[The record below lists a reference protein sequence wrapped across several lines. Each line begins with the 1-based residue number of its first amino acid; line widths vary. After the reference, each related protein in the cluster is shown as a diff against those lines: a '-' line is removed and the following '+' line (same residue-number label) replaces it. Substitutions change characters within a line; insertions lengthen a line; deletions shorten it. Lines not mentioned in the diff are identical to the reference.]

1 MLKAEGALGWGVD
14 RTHQRQSEWDP
25 PSSPLLTPREVQ
37 AFPGVLCPV
46 LLLPGPETFCVVG
59 MLRALGPPVQLSGN
73 QPLPP
78 PWCVA
83 RGITV
88 PSAWVPLAKPEAGLI
103 VQLPNQLS
111 CWRAP
116 PSSGAVLCW
125 GGGWGGGG
133 SRPVRNSAA
142 CVCPIPVSGFQT
154 AWVQSPCRPHPA
166 LLHSQLTL
174 CVPRFEIRILA

>member
-1 MLKAEGALGWGVD
+1 MGPSF
-14 RTHQRQSEWDP
+14 Q
-25 PSSPLLTPREVQ
+25 SSPDPQGGSGLS
-37 AFPGVLCPV
+37 GVLCPV
-46 LLLPGPETFCVVG
+46 LLIPGPETFCVVG

-125 GGGWGGGG
+125 GGGWGGWRVAPSQKQRCLCLPHTCQRLPNCLG
-133 SRPVRNSAA
+133 SEP
-142 CVCPIPVSGFQT
+142 
-154 AWVQSPCRPHPA
+154 
-166 LLHSQLTL
+166 L
-174 CVPRFEIRILA
+174 